1 MRLFFYNCIIL
12 ILLPILITR
21 LIFKNLQDKDYLKNF
36 SNRLGFYKIK
46 SYENTIWFHAVSLG
60 EVISSQ
66 KIVKKLLKDNKVILS
81 VSTPTGLREAKKI
94 YGQNLLVVYAPW
106 DFSIFVKSFL
116 NKFRPKALILFETE
130 IWPSMIHACWKNNIP
145 VILSNARLSES
156 SYKKYEF
163 ISVFINST
171 LNKLSLILVQSHEH
185 ASRFKALGI
194 NNDIIFKVGS
204 TKFDLE
210 SDNKF
215 ETSDINLCHDFIL
228 AASTHK
234 GEDELIIS
242 SYLKLK
248 EEFKDLKLVLV
259 PRHPERANTIKD
271 ILKRKNMDSEISSDI
286 KFNLNKHDVIVIN
299 ATGLLN
305 ILYKRAKVSFIG
317 GSLFSKYGGHNIIEP
332 AFNKS
337 PFIVGPHMKNFEDVL
352 SLFLKKD
359 ACIQLKSPVQLHDV
373 FKKLLNNDELR
384 THMIDNA
391 FRVVSE
397 NKGSSNQ
404 QYKYIKHLIN
414 QL

>member
-46 SYENTIWFHAVSLG
+46 SYQNTIWFHAVSLG

-81 VSTPTGLREAKKI
+81 VSTPTGLREAKRI

-194 NNDIIFKVGS
+194 NSDIIFKVGS

-210 SDNKF
+210 SDNEF
-215 ETSDINLCHDFIL
+215 ETSDIYLCHDFIL

-286 KFNLNKHDVIVIN
+286 KFNLNKHDVVVIN

-359 ACIQLKSPVQLHDV
+359 ACIQLKSPVQLHDA

-391 FRVVSE
+391 IRVVSE

-414 QL
+414 

>member
-12 ILLPILITR
+12 ILLPILIIR

-46 SYENTIWFHAVSLG
+46 SYQNTIWFHAVSLG

-163 ISVFINST
+163 INVFINST
-171 LNKLSLILVQSHEH
+171 LNKLSLILAQSHEH

-210 SDNKF
+210 SDNEF
-215 ETSDINLCHDFIL
+215 ATSDANLCHDFIL

-271 ILKRKNMDSEISSDI
+271 ILKSKNMDSEISSDI
-286 KFNLNKHDVIVIN
+286 KFNLNKHDVVVIN

-359 ACIQLKSPVQLHDV
+359 ACIQLKNPVQLYDA

-391 FRVVSE
+391 IRVVSE

-414 QL
+414 

>member
-1 MRLFFYNCIIL
+1 MRLFFYNCIVL

-36 SNRLGFYKIK
+36 TNRLGFYKIK
-46 SYENTIWFHAVSLG
+46 SYQNTIWFHAVSLG

-66 KIVKKLLKDNKVILS
+66 KIIKKLLKDNKVILS
-81 VSTPTGLREAKKI
+81 VSTPTGLREAKRI

-194 NNDIIFKVGS
+194 NSDIIFKVGS

-210 SDNKF
+210 SDNEF

-259 PRHPERANTIKD
+259 PRHPERANTIKGM
-271 ILKRKNMDSEISSDI
+271 LERKNMDSEISSDI
-286 KFNLNKHDVIVIN
+286 KFNLNKHDVVVIN

-359 ACIQLKSPVQLHDV
+359 ACIQLKSPLQLYDA

-391 FRVVSE
+391 IRVVSE

-414 QL
+414 

>member
-36 SNRLGFYKIK
+36 TNRLGFYKIK
-46 SYENTIWFHAVSLG
+46 SYQNTIWFHAVSLG

-81 VSTPTGLREAKKI
+81 VSTPTGLREAKRI

-194 NNDIIFKVGS
+194 NSDIIFKVGS

-210 SDNKF
+210 SDNEF
-215 ETSDINLCHDFIL
+215 ETSDIYLCHDFIL

-286 KFNLNKHDVIVIN
+286 KFNLNKHDVVVIN

-359 ACIQLKSPVQLHDV
+359 ACIQLKSPVQLHDA

-391 FRVVSE
+391 IRVVSE

-414 QL
+414 

>member
-36 SNRLGFYKIK
+36 TNRLGFYKIK
-46 SYENTIWFHAVSLG
+46 SYQNIIWFHAVSLG

-66 KIVKKLLKDNKVILS
+66 KIVKKLLEDNKVILS

-163 ISVFINST
+163 INVFINST
-171 LNKLSLILVQSHEH
+171 LNKLSLILAQSHEH

-210 SDNKF
+210 SDNEF
-215 ETSDINLCHDFIL
+215 ATSDANLCHDFIL

-271 ILKRKNMDSEISSDI
+271 ILKSKNMNSEISSDI
-286 KFNLNKHDVIVIN
+286 KFNLNRHDVVVIN

-359 ACIQLKSPVQLHDV
+359 ACIQLKSPVQLHDA

-391 FRVVSE
+391 IRVVSE

-414 QL
+414 

>member
-36 SNRLGFYKIK
+36 TNRLGFYKIK
-46 SYENTIWFHAVSLG
+46 SYQNTIWFHAVSLG

-210 SDNKF
+210 SENKF

-286 KFNLNKHDVIVIN
+286 KFNLNKHDVVVIN

-359 ACIQLKSPVQLHDV
+359 ACIQLKSPEQLHDAL
-373 FKKLLNNDELR
+373 KKLLNNDELR

-391 FRVVSE
+391 IRVVSE

-414 QL
+414 

>member
-46 SYENTIWFHAVSLG
+46 SYQNTIWFHAVSLG

-81 VSTPTGLREAKKI
+81 VSTPTGLREAKRI

-259 PRHPERANTIKD
+259 PRHPERANTIKEF
-271 ILKRKNMDSEISSDI
+271 LKSKNMESEISSDI
-286 KFNLNKHDVIVIN
+286 KFNLNKHDVVVIN

-391 FRVVSE
+391 IRVVSE

-414 QL
+414 

>member
-12 ILLPILITR
+12 ILLPILIIR

-46 SYENTIWFHAVSLG
+46 SYQNIIWFHAVSLG

-66 KIVKKLLKDNKVILS
+66 KIVKKLLEDNKVILS

-171 LNKLSLILVQSHEH
+171 LNKLSLILAQSHEH

-210 SDNKF
+210 SDNEF

-286 KFNLNKHDVIVIN
+286 KFNLNKHDVVVIN

-359 ACIQLKSPVQLHDV
+359 ACIQLKSPVQLHDA

-391 FRVVSE
+391 IRVVSE

-414 QL
+414 

>member
-12 ILLPILITR
+12 ILLPILIIR

-36 SNRLGFYKIK
+36 TNRLGFYKIK
-46 SYENTIWFHAVSLG
+46 SYQNIIWFHAVSLG

-66 KIVKKLLKDNKVILS
+66 KIVKKLLEDNKVILS

-163 ISVFINST
+163 INVFINST

-194 NNDIIFKVGS
+194 NSDIIFKVGS

-210 SDNKF
+210 SDNEF
-215 ETSDINLCHDFIL
+215 ETSDVNLCHDFIL
-228 AASTHK
+228 AASTHQ

-286 KFNLNKHDVIVIN
+286 RFNLNKHDVVVIN

-359 ACIQLKSPVQLHDV
+359 ACIQLKSPVLLYDA

-391 FRVVSE
+391 IRVVSE

-414 QL
+414 

>member
-12 ILLPILITR
+12 ILLPILIIR

-46 SYENTIWFHAVSLG
+46 SYQNIIWFHAVSLG

-66 KIVKKLLKDNKVILS
+66 KIVKKLLEDNKVILS

-94 YGQNLLVVYAPW
+94 YGQNLLVVYAPL

-210 SDNKF
+210 SDNEF

-271 ILKRKNMDSEISSDI
+271 MLERKNMDSEISSDI
-286 KFNLNKHDVIVIN
+286 KFNLNKHDVVVIN

-359 ACIQLKSPVQLHDV
+359 ACIQLKSPVQLHDA

-384 THMIDNA
+384 TYMIDNA
-391 FRVVSE
+391 IRVVSE

-414 QL
+414 

>member
-12 ILLPILITR
+12 ILLPILIIR

-46 SYENTIWFHAVSLG
+46 SYQNIIWFHAVSLG

-171 LNKLSLILVQSHEH
+171 LNKLSLILAQSHEH

-210 SDNKF
+210 SDNEF

-234 GEDELIIS
+234 GEDELIIN

-286 KFNLNKHDVIVIN
+286 KFNLNKHDVVVIN

-359 ACIQLKSPVQLHDV
+359 ACIQLKSPVQLHDA

-391 FRVVSE
+391 IRVVSE

-414 QL
+414 

>member
-12 ILLPILITR
+12 ILLPILIIR

-46 SYENTIWFHAVSLG
+46 SYQNIIWFHAVSLG

-163 ISVFINST
+163 INVFINST
-171 LNKLSLILVQSHEH
+171 LNKLSLILAQSHEH

-210 SDNKF
+210 SDNEF

-271 ILKRKNMDSEISSDI
+271 ILERKNMDSEISSDI
-286 KFNLNKHDVIVIN
+286 KFNLNKHDVVVIN

-305 ILYKRAKVSFIG
+305 TLYKRAKVSFIG

-359 ACIQLKSPVQLHDV
+359 ACIQLKSPVQLHDA

-391 FRVVSE
+391 IRVVSE

-414 QL
+414 

>member
-12 ILLPILITR
+12 ILLPILIIR

-46 SYENTIWFHAVSLG
+46 SYQNIIWFHAVSLG

-66 KIVKKLLKDNKVILS
+66 KIVKKLLEDNKVILS

-163 ISVFINST
+163 INVFINST
-171 LNKLSLILVQSHEH
+171 LNKLSLILAQSHEH

-194 NNDIIFKVGS
+194 NSDIIFKVGS

-210 SDNKF
+210 SDNEL
-215 ETSDINLCHDFIL
+215 ETSDVNLCHDFIL
-228 AASTHK
+228 AASTHQ

-286 KFNLNKHDVIVIN
+286 RFNLNKHDVVVIN

-359 ACIQLKSPVQLHDV
+359 ACIQLKNPVQLYDA

-391 FRVVSE
+391 IRVVSE

-414 QL
+414 

>member
-1 MRLFFYNCIIL
+1 
-12 ILLPILITR
+12 LLPILIIR

-46 SYENTIWFHAVSLG
+46 SYQNIIWFHAVSLG

-66 KIVKKLLKDNKVILS
+66 KIVKKLLEDNKVILS

-163 ISVFINST
+163 INVFINST
-171 LNKLSLILVQSHEH
+171 LNKLSLILAQSHEH

-210 SDNKF
+210 SDNEF
-215 ETSDINLCHDFIL
+215 ATSDANLCHDFIL

-286 KFNLNKHDVIVIN
+286 KFNLNKHDVVVIN

-359 ACIQLKSPVQLHDV
+359 ACIQLKSPVQLHDA

-384 THMIDNA
+384 TYMIDNA
-391 FRVVSE
+391 IRVVSE

-414 QL
+414 

>member
-36 SNRLGFYKIK
+36 TNRLGFYKIK
-46 SYENTIWFHAVSLG
+46 SYQNTIWFHAVSLG

-81 VSTPTGLREAKKI
+81 VSTPTGLREAKRI

-163 ISVFINST
+163 INLFINST
-171 LNKLSLILVQSHEH
+171 LNKLSLILAQSHEH

-210 SDNKF
+210 SDNEF

-286 KFNLNKHDVIVIN
+286 KFNLNKHDVVVIN

-359 ACIQLKSPVQLHDV
+359 ACIQLKSPVQLHDA

-391 FRVVSE
+391 IRVVSE

-414 QL
+414 

>member
-12 ILLPILITR
+12 ILLPILIIR

-36 SNRLGFYKIK
+36 TNRLGFYKIK
-46 SYENTIWFHAVSLG
+46 SYQNIIWFHAVSLG

-210 SDNKF
+210 SDNEF
-215 ETSDINLCHDFIL
+215 ETSDINLCNDFIL

-271 ILKRKNMDSEISSDI
+271 MLKRKNMDSEVSSDI
-286 KFNLNKHDVIVIN
+286 KFNLNKHDVVVIN

-305 ILYKRAKVSFIG
+305 TLYKRAKVSFIG

-332 AFNKS
+332 AFNKCS
-337 PFIVGPHMKNFEDVL
+337 FIVGPHMKNFEDVL

-359 ACIQLKSPVQLHDV
+359 ACIQLKSPVQLYDA

-391 FRVVSE
+391 IRVVSE

-414 QL
+414 

>member
-12 ILLPILITR
+12 ILLPILIIR
-21 LIFKNLQDKDYLKNF
+21 LVIKSLKDKDYLKNF
-36 SNRLGFYKIK
+36 SNRLGLYSEK
-46 SYENTIWFHAVSLG
+46 SYSNVIWFHAVSLG

-66 KIVKKLLKDNKVILS
+66 IIVKELLEDNKVVLS
-81 VSTPTGLREAKKI
+81 VSTSTGLREAKKI
-94 YGQNLLVVYAPW
+94 YGQKLFVVYAPW
-106 DFSIFVKSFL
+106 DSIIFINSFL

-130 IWPSMIHACWKNNIP
+130 IWPSMIHACWKNKIP

-156 SYKKYEF
+156 SYKKYKF

-210 SDNKF
+210 SDNEF
-215 ETSDINLCHDFIL
+215 ATSDANLCHDFIL

-271 ILKRKNMDSEISSDI
+271 MLKRKNMDSEVSSDI
-286 KFNLNKHDVIVIN
+286 KFNLNKHDVVVIN

-359 ACIQLKSPVQLHDV
+359 ACIQLKSPVQLHDA

-391 FRVVSE
+391 IRVVSE

-414 QL
+414 

>member
-12 ILLPILITR
+12 ILLPILIIR

-36 SNRLGFYKIK
+36 SNRLGLYKIK
-46 SYENTIWFHAVSLG
+46 SYQNTIWFHAVSLG

-163 ISVFINST
+163 INVFINST

-194 NNDIIFKVGS
+194 NSDIIFKVGS

-210 SDNKF
+210 SDNEF
-215 ETSDINLCHDFIL
+215 ETSDVNLCHDFIL
-228 AASTHK
+228 AASTHQ

-271 ILKRKNMDSEISSDI
+271 ILKSKNMDSEISSDI
-286 KFNLNKHDVIVIN
+286 KFNLNKHDVVVIN

-359 ACIQLKSPVQLHDV
+359 ACIQLKSPVLLYDA

-391 FRVVSE
+391 IRVVSE

-414 QL
+414 

>member
-156 SYKKYEF
+156 SYKKYKF
-163 ISVFINST
+163 INVFINST
-171 LNKLSLILVQSHEH
+171 LNKLSLILAQSHEH
-185 ASRFKALGI
+185 ASRFKALRI

-210 SDNKF
+210 SDNEF
-215 ETSDINLCHDFIL
+215 ATSDANLCHDFIL

-271 ILKRKNMDSEISSDI
+271 ILKSKNMDSEISSDI

-317 GSLFSKYGGHNIIEP
+317 GSLFGKYGGHNIIEP

-352 SLFLKKD
+352 RLFLKKD
-359 ACIQLKSPVQLHDV
+359 ACIQLKSPVQLHDA

-391 FRVVSE
+391 IRVVSE

-414 QL
+414 

>member
-12 ILLPILITR
+12 ILLPILIIR

-46 SYENTIWFHAVSLG
+46 SYQNTIWFHAVSLG

-81 VSTPTGLREAKKI
+81 VSTPTGLREAKRI

-210 SDNKF
+210 SDNEF
-215 ETSDINLCHDFIL
+215 ATSDANLCHDFIL

-286 KFNLNKHDVIVIN
+286 KFNLNKHDVVVIN

-359 ACIQLKSPVQLHDV
+359 ACIQLKSPVQLHDA

-384 THMIDNA
+384 TYMIDNA
-391 FRVVSE
+391 IRVVSE

-414 QL
+414 